1 MPFRAEKFMS
11 SKITKLLRAAIVRA
25 GESPVRCAVD
35 VAVDHDQLPLSSFA
49 ARAAAKDAAVMAG
62 ITAIMATVQAWEAT
76 HGSTIEVAI
85 RATEGIVDVV
95 APHDLID
102 AIAALDE
109 SAALDVSG
117 QAPAS
122 PSRKR

>member
-1 MPFRAEKFMS
+1 
-11 SKITKLLRAAIVRA
+11 
-25 GESPVRCAVD
+25 
-35 VAVDHDQLPLSSFA
+35 
-49 ARAAAKDAAVMAG
+49 MAG